1 MGKTYLEKAREIPVA
16 GHYDVVV
23 AGAGP
28 AGVAAA
34 CAAACHGASVMVFE
48 HQNCPG
54 GMAVPGM
61 MSHWVGMT
69 GSSVCREIRS
79 RCLAQAWDVEK
90 VGDWNRHVIN
100 HEKEKLVI
108 LDLLE
113 ESGASIQLCTDVVD
127 VIMEGNRVKGVITQ
141 SKSGREAVEADVV
154 IDCTGDGD
162 VAALA
167 GAEYHLG
174 REEDGRMQPV
184 TLMFKIAGV
193 DFERAVFPGSF
204 ETLVETPKGELQALA
219 RKLLPKPAGHV
230 LLYPCTIPGFVVV
243 NMTNVTDIDGTD
255 VRDITRAEITCARQ
269 IPAIVAFLREYVPGY
284 EKCFA
289 VSSAA
294 NVGIRETRHFKG
306 LYTLSAEDIV
316 EARQFDDWIAT
327 KSAFNFD
334 IHNVEGSGLD
344 RNGAQ
349 KHFHS
354 KGTYTIPYRCCIPE
368 KIDALLLAG
377 RCISGSHKA
386 HSNYRAMPICAG
398 IGQGCGVAAA
408 VAVKDH
414 VLPRNVDVKKVQK
427 LLTEDGIDF

>member
-1 MGKTYLEKAREIPVA
+1 MEMYQEAARSIPVK
-16 GHYDVVV
+16 GSYDVIV
-23 AGAGP
+23 AGGGP

-34 CAAACHGASVMVFE
+34 LGAARSGASTLIVE
-48 HQNCPG
+48 ETNCFG
-54 GMAVPGM
+54 GMITSGL
-61 MSHWVGMT
+61 MSHWT
-69 GSSVCREIRS
+69 GGTDSLVMHEIQARCRRS
-79 RCLAQAWDVEK
+79 PWECEVLDEE
-90 VGDWNRHVIN
+90 NTLVIN
-100 HEKEKLVI
+100 HEQAKLAI
-108 LDLLE
+108 FDLLE
-113 ESGASIQLCTDVVD
+113 EAGVKMRLHTRCCD
-127 VIMEGNRVKGVITQ
+127 VICAGEAVTGIVTE
-141 SKSGREAVEADVV
+141 SKSGREAWRCRVL
-154 IDCTGDGD
+154 IDCSGDGD
-162 VAALA
+162 LAVRA
-167 GAEYHLG
+167 GAEFRVG
-174 REEDGRMQPV
+174 REGDGKMQPV
-184 TLMFKIAGV
+184 TLMFKIGGV
-193 DFERAVFPGSF
+193 DFDRAVFPGSF
-204 ETLVETPKGELQALA
+204 ETLVDTPKGELQALA
-219 RKLLPKPAGHV
+219 RKLLPPPAGHV
-230 LLYPCTIPGFVVV
+230 LLYRSTMRGEVTV
-243 NMTNVTDIDGTD
+243 NMTNLTD
-255 VRDITRAEITCARQ
+255 VDGSNADDLTRAEIVCHRQ

-368 KIDALLLAG
+368 KIDGLLLAG